1 MGGNLAGKSGHM
13 IRMRGLP
20 FRVTENDI
28 AEWFSSVT
36 DPIGI
41 NIRYNNQ
48 GRPAG
53 EADVLFATESE
64 AKKAMSKD
72 RQNMQ
77 HRYVELFYDG
87 PYGSNADSGPRGD
100 AGGWGQAMPPGTS
113 SAMGGGMMG
122 NNGMGG
128 GNSVAMGMGGA
139 GGMNSVGFSSQMS
152 GNEGNDYGAY

>member
-1 MGGNLAGKSGHM
+1 MAGKSGHLV
-13 IRMRGLP
+13 RMRGLP

-28 AEWFSSVT
+28 AEWFSSVV

-53 EADVLFATESE
+53 EADVLFSTEAE

-87 PYGSNADSGPRGD
+87 PAGTGGEVAQSDNWEQGMPSGSGPG
-100 AGGWGQAMPPGTS
+100 MS
-113 SAMGGGMMG
+113 SG
-122 NNGMGG
+122 GMGG
-128 GNSVAMGMGGA
+128 GSGMGM
-139 GGMNSVGFSSQMS
+139 GGMNSVGFSSQMPGS
-152 GNEGNDYGAY
+152 GGEDYGTY